1 MTTRIGRLI
10 VALAL
15 LVGSLSVAHASDMPA
30 TGGGV
35 KELPGTIQKDV
46 GDAVKKDLGGYGG
59 YGAAKGDTEEKAG
72 KKAGAEDA
80 GEDAEGAE
88 EDAE

>member
-1 MTTRIGRLI
+1 MTIRIGRFF

-15 LVGSLSVAHASDMPA
+15 LVSSLPVASAADMPA

-35 KELPGTIQKDV
+35 KDLPGTIQKDV

-72 KKAGAEDA
+72 KKAGADDA
-80 GEDAEGAE
+80 GEEPEGAE
-88 EDAE
+88 GDAE

>member
-1 MTTRIGRLI
+1 MTTRIGRFI

-15 LVGSLSVAHASDMPA
+15 LVGSLSVAHAADMPA

-59 YGAAKGDTEEKAG
+59 YGAAKGDTEKTG
-72 KKAGAEDA
+72 KKAGADDADEDP
-80 GEDAEGAE
+80 EGAE